1 MKQSKVIA
9 ILLAISVATSFSLAS
24 VQAAT
29 PTSKATPKPSV
40 KATVKATA
48 KPTVKAVATKKATPT
63 KKATAT
69 KKATPTKK
77 ATATKKATT
86 SKKPVVKKPVV
97 KKPKKKVVKKT
108 ATPIPSPSPVWPPVK
123 FTENKG
129 VYAKIPTGKE
139 ILGLISAKSG
149 LATDVQKCEANACG
163 AVIVAANFTCQ
174 WWEIKSTVMAPD
186 PNDSKKSILLGT
198 LRTTHGLLKPNTYA
212 NILLISDEPLYTPG
226 SLDPTTGVVGAPVLR
241 PRITVGNISAI
252 CHKSATDEKLPS
264 NTYLSV
270 R

>member
-1 MKQSKVIA
+1 MRENKVIA
-9 ILLAISVATSFSLAS
+9 ILLAISVATSFSISS

-29 PTSKATPKPSV
+29 PTSKATPKP
-40 KATVKATA
+40 TVKATA
-48 KPTVKAVATKKATPT
+48 KPTAKAVATKKAT
-63 KKATAT
+63 
-69 KKATPTKK
+69 
-77 ATATKKATT
+77 T
-86 SKKPVVKKPVV
+86 SKKPVV

-186 PNDSKKSILLGT
+186 PNDPKKSILLGT

-241 PRITVGNISAI
+241 PGITVGNISAI

-264 NTYLSV
+264 NIYLPI

>member
-1 MKQSKVIA
+1 VKQNKVIA
-9 ILLAISVATSFSLAS
+9 ILLAISVATSFSISS

-29 PTSKATPKPSV
+29 PTSKATAKPSVKPSV

-48 KPTVKAVATKKATPT
+48 KPTAKAVATKKATPT
-63 KKATAT
+63 
-69 KKATPTKK
+69 
-77 ATATKKATT
+77 
-86 SKKPVVKKPVV
+86 KKPVV

-186 PNDSKKSILLGT
+186 PNDSKKRVLLGT

-226 SLDPTTGVVGAPVLR
+226 SLDPTTGVVGAPILR
-241 PRITVGNISAI
+241 PGITVGNISAI

-264 NTYLSV
+264 NIYLPI